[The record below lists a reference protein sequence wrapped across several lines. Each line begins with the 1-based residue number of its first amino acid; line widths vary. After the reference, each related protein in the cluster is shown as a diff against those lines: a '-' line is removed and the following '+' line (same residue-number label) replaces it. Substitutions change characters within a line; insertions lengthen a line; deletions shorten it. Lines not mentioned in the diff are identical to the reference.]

1 MGKIRDYRFGHVVV
15 EGQRETRD
23 LIVLPERVVRDWW
36 RREGH
41 ALVLE
46 DLEDVLEDLPERL
59 IVGMG
64 ASSQMRPDPAM
75 LERLNERGIEVECLP
90 TDRAVIRFGE
100 LDPAR
105 TAAALHL
112 TC

>member
-1 MGKIRDYRFGHVVV
+1 
-15 EGQRETRD
+15 
-23 LIVLPERVVRDWW
+23 
-36 RREGH
+36 
-41 ALVLE
+41 
-46 DLEDVLEDLPERL
+46 
-59 IVGMG
+59 
-64 ASSQMRPDPAM
+64 M